1 MGYPE
6 LLRFL
11 EELDGALTSLT
22 ALQDEKR
29 AAAQDLDGLNACMK
43 REQALSLALRGLE
56 RRREPLL
63 ASLGLAGTALR
74 DLPQRCP
81 PEHRGE
87 TARAVEKV
95 LRSYQVLQSAQ
106 GAARTVLEGRL
117 RQVEGELERRGL
129 DPEEPPLPPGA
140 RRSGQGHTDW
150 KV

>member
-1 MGYPE
+1 
-6 LLRFL
+6 
-11 EELDGALTSLT
+11 
-22 ALQDEKR
+22 
-29 AAAQDLDGLNACMK
+29 MK

-63 ASLGLAGTALR
+63 ASLGLAGTSLR
-74 DLPQRCP
+74 DLPQQCS